1 MEKRGL
7 YVKKITKSV
16 DDYFFFR
23 IFERYFAIIGSHGSR
38 GKLLEDLP
46 PTKATRK

>member
-7 YVKKITKSV
+7 FVKKSTKVV
-16 DDYFFFR
+16 DDNFFFR
-23 IFERYFAIIGSHGSR
+23 IFERYFAIVGSFSTR
-38 GKLLEDLP
+38 GTEMNGP